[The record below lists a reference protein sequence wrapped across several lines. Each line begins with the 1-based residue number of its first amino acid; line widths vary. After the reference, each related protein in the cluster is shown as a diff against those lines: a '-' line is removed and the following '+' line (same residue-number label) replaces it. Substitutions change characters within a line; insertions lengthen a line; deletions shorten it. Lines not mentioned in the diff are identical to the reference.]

1 MGRRRT
7 LKWKTLMN
15 PYLQAYYSHQI
26 RAFSFSRKSKI
37 LIRRAGLWRKFF
49 PFTWACAGWAYFQ
62 TNCTSRTNFYE
73 NKNRLGWA
81 VHFGSYP
88 GWMDLEWVKTLMGLI
103 SSPRL
108 GVLSTDGSAFAFSR
122 TQLMTVQWGQNK
134 IIAVFP
140 LVSALG
146 FIISSRFDTGG

>member
-1 MGRRRT
+1 
-7 LKWKTLMN
+7 
-15 PYLQAYYSHQI
+15 
-26 RAFSFSRKSKI
+26 
-37 LIRRAGLWRKFF
+37 
-49 PFTWACAGWAYFQ
+49 
-62 TNCTSRTNFYE
+62 
-73 NKNRLGWA
+73 
-81 VHFGSYP
+81 
-88 GWMDLEWVKTLMGLI
+88 MDLEWVKTLMGLI

-146 FIISSRFDTGG
+146 FIISRRFDTGG